1 MAKWNI
7 LLSCILRYTVNIH
20 IVQGKK
26 QTNKYGH
33 FYYLSRAFMW
43 PRLNTTNN

>member
-26 QTNKYGH
+26 QIKTNTDISIISAGP
-33 FYYLSRAFMW
+33 LCGQD
-43 PRLNTTNN
+43 

>member
-20 IVQGKK
+20 IVQGKNK
-26 QTNKYGH
+26 QTNTDISIISAGP
-33 FYYLSRAFMW
+33 LCGQD
-43 PRLNTTNN
+43 